1 MLDKLVNLFFFFFS
15 VFFFFFV
22 CVCVWGGGR
31 DLKKYQLKQRRII
44 LKDIKV
50 NLSSESEKF
59 LLLKNFKKT
68 ITLQ

>member
-1 MLDKLVNLFFFFFS
+1 M
-15 VFFFFFV
+15 
-22 CVCVWGGGR
+22 CVWGGGGGGR
-31 DLKKYQLKQRRII
+31 DLKKYQLKQCRII

-68 ITLQ
+68 ITLK